1 MTLFWNCITH
11 SGARKGNDLDIA
23 GAQLGRWLWAGSTC
37 LTFLKKP
44 LLTYVFEGKVREKI
58 PPNPFLSNMGI
69 FCPVFP
75 WSQSLRGTLHNMS
88 QKCSFSISA
97 FSLHSPAGLLL
108 PSTSTFLCF
117 SNQMPF
123 HLSPAYTS
131 TTILSPACLAKMRFK
146 GSSWWDSSVPH
157 KEKATSLSRQIE
169 RQREERRQA
178 SLLLLLRKCLFSVSK
193 CVTGN

>member
-23 GAQLGRWLWAGSTC
+23 RAQLGGVALGRLHVPDLPKKAPTHIWFWRKSEGKNSSQPFSLQYGYILPCVPVEPKLTWHIAQHVTEVLLQHPCLFSSQPCWATSPHYFH
-37 LTFLKKP
+37 LP
-44 LLTYVFEGKVREKI
+44 LL
-58 PPNPFLSNMGI
+58 
-69 FCPVFP
+69 
-75 WSQSLRGTLHNMS
+75 
-88 QKCSFSISA
+88 
-97 FSLHSPAGLLL
+97 
-108 PSTSTFLCF
+108 

-131 TTILSPACLAKMRFK
+131 TTILSPACLAEMRFK
-146 GSSWWDSSVPH
+146 GSSWWDSSVLH
-157 KEKATSLSRQIE
+157 EEKDTSVSRQIE
-169 RQREERRQA
+169 RQREERKQA